1 MACAAGVDVELVRF
15 EGAGSSVVVRVTGW
29 EGEWFDGEIVVRSG
43 FVEGRVRVGGSRE
56 DLEEWGALLDVLED
70 EEAYEDED
78 GEVFVGDWPRE
89 GRTAYVRVAAE
100 DPLVVEVRDAPGTGI
115 CVRVPF
121 AMEEGWVAEA
131 RARWEALSVG
141 GSTLG

>member
-1 MACAAGVDVELVRF
+1 MELVRF

-29 EGEWFDGEIVVRSG
+29 EDGWFDGEIVVRSG
-43 FVEGRVRVGGSRE
+43 FVEGSVRVGGNEE

-78 GEVFVGDWPRE
+78 GEVFAGDWPRE
-89 GRTAYVRVAAE
+89 GRTAYLRVVAE

-121 AMEEGWVAEA
+121 EVGDGWVAEA
-131 RARWEALSVG
+131 RERLGALSVG